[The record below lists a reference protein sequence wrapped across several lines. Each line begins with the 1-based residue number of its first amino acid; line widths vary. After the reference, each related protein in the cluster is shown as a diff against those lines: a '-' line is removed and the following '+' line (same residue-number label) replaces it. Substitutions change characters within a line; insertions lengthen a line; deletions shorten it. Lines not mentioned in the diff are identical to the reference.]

1 MVHEGDMQS
10 REPARINPPPRD
22 FGVCVRPDD
31 TLREAIV
38 GKIAILGRSP
48 VLILRALQRD
58 FPDIVRAHVN
68 YVLRERAGVDS
79 GR

>member
-10 REPARINPPPRD
+10 RDPARINPPAPD

-31 TLREAIV
+31 NLYGAIV
-38 GKIAILGRSP
+38 GKIAILGKSP
-48 VLILRALQRD
+48 VLIQRALQHD
-58 FPDIVRAHVN
+58 FPYIVRAHVN
-68 YVLRERAGVDS
+68 YVLRERARVDS